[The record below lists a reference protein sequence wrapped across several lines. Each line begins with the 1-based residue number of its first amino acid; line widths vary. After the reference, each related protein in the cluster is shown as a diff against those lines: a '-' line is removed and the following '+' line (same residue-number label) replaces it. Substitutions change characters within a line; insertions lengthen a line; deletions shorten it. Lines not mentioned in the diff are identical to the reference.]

1 MSYDIVIYNV
11 LRVRWSAAPGEDA
24 LSPFNKIGIV
34 GAGMMGSEIALV
46 FALAGHPTLLS
57 DQQRSAADKARDRL
71 AGVLERGAGRGFWTA
86 QAGEAAMANLS
97 VAAGLDDYGDC
108 DLTIEAVFED
118 EAVKRA
124 VFERLGRILRPDAGL
139 TSNTSSIAIGALAA
153 GLEEARRGRFAGTH
167 FFSPVSRMKLVEVI
181 PGADTDP
188 DFADAISALMTSI
201 GKTPIRVKD
210 VVGFAVNRVLHAFI
224 IEAIRLVEE
233 GVCTPDDIDLA
244 CKLGLGHPIGPFELL
259 DNTGNNLSLD
269 VHEILYKAYGERFL
283 PRPLLRQM
291 VAAGRNGRKAG
302 RGWRRYGKDGKRV

>member
-118 EAVKRA
+118 EAVKCA

-181 PGADTDP
+181 PAADTDP